1 MPTVDR
7 LDGLLA
13 PLTEGERVSEMKV
26 VTVSFSSVD
35 NFAYLVLDESTM
47 KCAVIDIS
55 NQWEE
60 VAKVHHY

>member
-1 MPTVDR
+1 
-7 LDGLLA
+7 
-13 PLTEGERVSEMKV
+13 MKV

-35 NFAYLVLDESTM
+35 NFAYLVLDESSM